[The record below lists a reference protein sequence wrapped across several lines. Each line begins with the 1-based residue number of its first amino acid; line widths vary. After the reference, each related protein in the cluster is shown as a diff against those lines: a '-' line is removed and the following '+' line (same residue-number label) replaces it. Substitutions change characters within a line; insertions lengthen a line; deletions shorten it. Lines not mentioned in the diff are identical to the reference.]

1 MDNDKTLVQILI
13 EAKNRWKQEMP
24 DFFKYVHQKGWQMVF
39 AAASTK
45 FIDKTIYELHL
56 PEILNDTL
64 NAIITVGVSMI
75 VLSKLAVKDPSKL
88 NNPSVDSNFNII
100 KNHDENKTD
109 LSK

>member
-1 MDNDKTLVQILI
+1 MDTDKTLIQILK
-13 EAKNRWKQEMP
+13 EAKKRWQQEMP
-24 DFFKYVHQKGWQMVF
+24 DFFKYIHQKGWQMVL

-88 NNPSVDSNFNII
+88 NNPSLDSNFNII
-100 KNHDENKTD
+100 DNNHENQTNLPK
-109 LSK
+109 